1 MRSALAAADP
11 HDAVKSPRFACRIGS
26 SSAKLHAACDWEAEF
41 MKRSRRV
48 VLTLM
53 GSAAVS
59 AVASPLAA
67 RPIYCGPGLTAVPGP
82 NGEPYCRAIAGGF
95 GGSFHHFGGGGHG
108 HGGHGHAGG

>member
-1 MRSALAAADP
+1 
-11 HDAVKSPRFACRIGS
+11 
-26 SSAKLHAACDWEAEF
+26 

-67 RPIYCGPGLTAVPGP
+67 RPIYCGPGFEAVPGALGYP
-82 NGEPYCRAIAGGF
+82 NCRAITHGF
-95 GGSFHHFGGGGHG
+95 GGSFHHFGGGHG